1 MSSAFIPLSR
11 RADKWH
17 SRAPELYP
25 VWSIDGITQWKRL
38 LYIYI
43 YVYCASRWD
52 DPVNGCFDRMKNGHE
67 EESAP
72 RGTANEAYY
81 WCCCFFF
88 FSFYFFLL
96 FLYLYSSFSFFFFF
110 VFFSRGQWSSD
121 DRWIASLGNLH
132 VRFCFFE
139 RIGNELVWSCIVER
153 AVHNDSFI
161 LCEYRKK
168 KKMKVY
174 KRI

>member
-43 YVYCASRWD
+43 YICILCVAMRRSREWLLWSD
-52 DPVNGCFDRMKNGHE
+52 E
-67 EESAP
+67 EWP
-72 RGTANEAYY
+72 RRRICSSRNRQRGLLLMLLLLL
-81 WCCCFFF
+81 F

-96 FLYLYSSFSFFFFF
+96 FLYLYSSFSFFFRLLFTRTIIVRRSMNSQPRKLARTF
-110 VFFSRGQWSSD
+110 LFLRTNWERTRLILHCWASR
-121 DRWIASLGNLH
+121 A
-132 VRFCFFE
+132 
-139 RIGNELVWSCIVER
+139 
-153 AVHNDSFI
+153 
-161 LCEYRKK
+161 
-168 KKMKVY
+168 
-174 KRI
+174 

>member
-43 YVYCASRWD
+43 YICILCVAVRRSREWLLWSD
-52 DPVNGCFDRMKNGHE
+52 E
-67 EESAP
+67 EWP
-72 RGTANEAYY
+72 RRRICSSRNRQRGLLLMLLLLL
-81 WCCCFFF
+81 FFF
-88 FSFYFFLL
+88 LFFFIISLSLFFFL
-96 FLYLYSSFSFFFFF
+96 FFFF

>member
-43 YVYCASRWD
+43 YMYTVRRDETIPWMVALIGWRMATKKNLLLEEPPTRPTIDAAAS
-52 DPVNGCFDRMKNGHE
+52 
-67 EESAP
+67 
-72 RGTANEAYY
+72 
-81 WCCCFFF
+81 FF

-96 FLYLYSSFSFFFFF
+96 FLYLYSSFSFFFRLLFTRTIIVRRSMNSQPRKLARTF
-110 VFFSRGQWSSD
+110 LFLRTNWERTRLILHCWASR
-121 DRWIASLGNLH
+121 A
-132 VRFCFFE
+132 
-139 RIGNELVWSCIVER
+139 
-153 AVHNDSFI
+153 
-161 LCEYRKK
+161 
-168 KKMKVY
+168 
-174 KRI
+174 